1 MNIVLAFVLV
11 CLAGCSHRTSQSVDL
26 SQATKRDIKVK
37 SASEARHIIQN
48 HERYLS
54 ELFRQS
60 RDPYYNKNKWSD
72 ECLRDNVVGKTHE
85 FEGRPLSISI
95 LYLDQSLQP
104 GACFGERFHVIM
116 IYCPEL
122 GAVREIKINLADKLK
137 AVNERSLCL

>member
-1 MNIVLAFVLV
+1 MNIFWAFVLV
-11 CLAGCSHRTSQSVDL
+11 FLAGCSHRSSQSVDL
-26 SQATKRDIKVK
+26 SQATKRDIKV
-37 SASEARHIIQN
+37 SSVSDARHIIQN
-48 HERYLS
+48 HRRYLS

-72 ECLRDNVVGKTHE
+72 ECLRENVIGEIQE
-85 FEGRPLSISI
+85 FEGHPLSISI

-104 GACFGERFHVIM
+104 GACSGERFHVIM

-122 GAVREIKINLADKLK
+122 AAVREIKINLDDKLK

>member
-1 MNIVLAFVLV
+1 MNRVLAFLLV
-11 CLAGCSHRTSQSVDL
+11 CLAGCSHRSSQSVDL
-26 SQATKRDIKVK
+26 SQATKRDIKVS
-37 SASEARHIIQN
+37 SASDARHIIQN
-48 HERYLS
+48 QLRYLS

-60 RDPYYNKNKWSD
+60 RDPYYNKNKWSE
-72 ECLRDNVVGKTHE
+72 ECLRENVIGEIHE
-85 FEGRPLSISI
+85 FEGHPLSISI

-104 GACFGERFHVIM
+104 GVCSGERFHVIM